1 VRQPVNKSHADT
13 DGLQQASVL
22 SVLLEFWIVLYETI
36 EKFHEGLISMI
47 GSLRELLRINNGPSN
62 DFLEGSMIAS

>member
-1 VRQPVNKSHADT
+1 MNAVNPPKERQSHADT

-36 EKFHEGLISMI
+36 EKFH
-47 GSLRELLRINNGPSN
+47 
-62 DFLEGSMIAS
+62 